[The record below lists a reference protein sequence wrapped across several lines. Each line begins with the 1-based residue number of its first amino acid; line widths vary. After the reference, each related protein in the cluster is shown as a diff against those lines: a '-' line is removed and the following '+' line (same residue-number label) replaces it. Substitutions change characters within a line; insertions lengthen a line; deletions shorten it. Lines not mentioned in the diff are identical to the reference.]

1 MKKPESE
8 SEEKSGLSFRP
19 RATEEIFIAIP
30 KDALASLKQIAT
42 RRDMS
47 VQALLKF
54 YIGNGLRQD
63 IATAAGRMSAASS
76 DISVD

>member
-1 MKKPESE
+1 MKKPESKQ
-8 SEEKSGLSFRP
+8 EEECDLIFHP
-19 RATEEIFIAIP
+19 RTTEKISLAIP